1 MSTFTTFYTHLKI
14 KSLNSNGRQNNNAN
28 HFFSRTDRNDN
39 DSTIETLAHVLG
51 QAQQCGGVK
60 LGNVIQNPLILWYL
74 DLLWLSN
81 HFVYNQ

>member
-1 MSTFTTFYTHLKI
+1 
-14 KSLNSNGRQNNNAN
+14 
-28 HFFSRTDRNDN
+28 
-39 DSTIETLAHVLG
+39 LG